1 MGFVKIGTIREIP
14 PGTMKHVE
22 IGQTELLI
30 TNIKGT
36 FHAIGDRCGHENAR
50 LR

>member
-1 MGFVKIGTIREIP
+1 MGFVKIGTISEIP
-14 PGTMKHVE
+14 SGTMKQVE

-30 TNIKGT
+30 ANIKGT
-36 FHAIGDRCGHENAR
+36 FYAIGNRCGHENAR